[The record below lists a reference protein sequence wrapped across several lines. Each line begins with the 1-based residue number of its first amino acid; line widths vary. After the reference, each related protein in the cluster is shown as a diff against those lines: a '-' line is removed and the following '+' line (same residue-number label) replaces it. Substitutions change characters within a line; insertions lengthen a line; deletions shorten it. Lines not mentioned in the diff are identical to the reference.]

1 MGNPDDGLDRL
12 GPDFFDKRL
21 LYHRRALWVKRGSRF
36 FVFFFLNIIDKGS
49 PHAGDV
55 SGKGIDELMER
66 RYGKGRTIE

>member
-36 FVFFFLNIIDKGS
+36 FVFFFFFF
-49 PHAGDV
+49 
-55 SGKGIDELMER
+55 
-66 RYGKGRTIE
+66 